1 MNVGIGIYSDLE
13 AECKVHLIVKA
24 ESCLK
29 NYFKHRDYGPGIKE
43 ITIGFICERDQPGF
57 EKFSEKRKPRYSSRR
72 KVETIMGEPVED
84 IHNHFS
90 YSVKLDEASYD
101 LFVQSSDTQSLSL
114 ITAELIEGLSSF
126 DKLPKKVKN
135 FDVAKFKTDMAEL
148 LKTLP
153 GQL

>member
-1 MNVGIGIYSDLE
+1 MDVGIGIYSDIE
-13 AECKVHLIVKA
+13 AESKVRLIVKA

-29 NYFKHRDYGPGIKE
+29 NYFKDRDYGPDIKN

-57 EKFSEKRKPRYSSRR
+57 EKFSEKRKPQYSSRR

-90 YSVKLDEASYD
+90 YSVKFDEASYE
-101 LFVQSSDTQSLSL
+101 LFVQSSDIQSLSL
-114 ITAELIEGLSSF
+114 IAAELIEGLSNF

-135 FDVAKFKTDMAEL
+135 FDVAKFKADMVEL
-148 LKTLP
+148 LNGLASS
-153 GQL
+153 